1 MGKKAQHLFSNSLPL
16 IANADSPRQKNW
28 KEQLKAVQ
36 TTSWWVSDTVCVKGK
51 LEMELRTPDYLC
63 KKGDEKNICIVWLHC
78 SRWKKL
84 SLYLTLFEDFDFKM

>member
-36 TTSWWVSDTVCVKGK
+36 TTSW
-51 LEMELRTPDYLC
+51 
-63 KKGDEKNICIVWLHC
+63 
-78 SRWKKL
+78 
-84 SLYLTLFEDFDFKM
+84 